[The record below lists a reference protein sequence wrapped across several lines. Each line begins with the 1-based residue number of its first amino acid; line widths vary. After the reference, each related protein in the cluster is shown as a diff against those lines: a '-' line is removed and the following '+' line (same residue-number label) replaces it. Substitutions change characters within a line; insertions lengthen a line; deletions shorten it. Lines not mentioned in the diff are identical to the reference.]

1 MLENINKNWI
11 SQENKEVWR
20 ETSIQALE
28 KMKAL
33 EIKFQ
38 CTRKRVIEKT
48 PFGVRIKYVKQ
59 I

>member
-38 CTRKRVIEKT
+38 CTRKISALYH
-48 PFGVRIKYVKQ
+48 VRFKA
-59 I
+59 